1 MSFEYVGFNEAKNTT
16 GLRLVVVQGIPSP
29 WSEAA
34 KGIFHIKSIPFSAVY
49 FDPFN
54 KEMPAWSG
62 SASAPSAVYNDEAP
76 VSDWKDILA
85 LAERLKPS
93 PSLVPDT
100 LAERQKMMEISAKI
114 CAKEGLAWY
123 RRLEGVH
130 KGLTG
135 DVGGFPDM
143 AAKYLAQKYGYEKE
157 KGPEYGACA
166 NEILHSLAEQ
176 LKEQKSKGS
185 HYYIGNSLTAADI
198 YSATVM
204 ACFQPLPQEQ
214 CAMLNYIRPVF
225 EALDPAMKTALDPIL
240 IEHRDA
246 IYQEYLNLPLSL

>member
-1 MSFEYVGFNEAKNTT
+1 MSFEYVDFNEAKNNQ

-34 KGIFHIKSIPFSAVY
+34 KGVLHVKSIPFSAVY
-49 FDPFN
+49 FDPF
-54 KEMPAWSG
+54 KKDMPPWSG

-76 VSDWKDILA
+76 VSDWKAILT
-85 LAERLKPS
+85 LAERLKPT
-93 PSLVPDT
+93 PSLVP
-100 LAERQKMMEISAKI
+100 AEQNVRDKMMEISATI
-114 CAKEGLAWY
+114 CGKGGLAWY

-135 DVGGFPDM
+135 EAGGFPDM
-143 AAKYLAQKYGYEKE
+143 AAKYLAQKYGYEKD
-157 KGPEYGACA
+157 KGLEYGART
-166 NEILHSLAEQ
+166 NEILHSLAAQ

-204 ACFQPLPQEQ
+204 ACFKPLPQEQ
-214 CAMLNYIRPVF
+214 CAMLSYIRPVF

-246 IYQEYLNLPLSL
+246 IYQDYLSLPLSL

>member
-1 MSFEYVGFNEAKNTT
+1 MSFEYVDFNEAKNNQ

-34 KGIFHIKSIPFSAVY
+34 KGILQVKSIPFSAVY

-54 KEMPAWSG
+54 KEMTPWSG
-62 SASAPSAVYNDEAP
+62 STSAPSAVYNDEAP

-85 LAERLKPS
+85 LAERLNPS
-93 PSLVPDT
+93 PSLVPNN
-100 LAERQKMMEISAKI
+100 LEERQKMMEISAKI
-114 CAKEGLAWY
+114 CAPEGLAWY

-135 DVGGFPDM
+135 EPGGFPEM
-143 AAKYLAQKYGYEKE
+143 VAKYLAQKYGYEKE

-166 NEILHSLAEQ
+166 NKILHSLAEQ

-185 HYYIGNSLTAADI
+185 RYYIGNSLTAADV

-225 EALDPAMKTALDPIL
+225 EALDPNMAAALDPIL

-246 IYQEYLNLPLSL
+246 IYQDYLSLPLSL